1 MVYTASRTLVAR
13 GGLETDCRVKAA
25 AHTCGVTRCMHVDGG
40 GSYLHSVPL
49 TDERF
54 EPVLADGLVVLERH
68 LHEVVGDTRGFE
80 RRLVFELERLRV
92 DALLETH
99 VHRTRRRQR
108 LGVKARVHS
117 FIYSFSHS
125 SN

>member
-1 MVYTASRTLVAR
+1 MWTWT
-13 GGLETDCRVKAA
+13 AA
-25 AHTCGVTRCMHVDGG
+25 AP
-40 GSYLHSVPL
+40 YLHSVPL

-54 EPVLADGLVVLERH
+54 EPVLADGLVVVERH

-108 LGVKARVHS
+108 QRVRGTHALRPNFRFVHLVGSLHS
-117 FIYSFSHS
+117 FSE
-125 SN
+125 